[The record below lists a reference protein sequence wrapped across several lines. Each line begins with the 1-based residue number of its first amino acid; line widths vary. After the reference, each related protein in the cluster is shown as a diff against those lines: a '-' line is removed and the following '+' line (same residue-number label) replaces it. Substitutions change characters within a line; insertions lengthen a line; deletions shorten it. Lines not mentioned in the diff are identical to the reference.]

1 MGLKQMSP
9 SIFLL
14 SLKNLSPSI
23 FQLSLKQ
30 MKTHLKNLETQLKQM
45 GHSCFLTTERFRC
58 YIKNALF
65 PLKTNV
71 GITFALVLIT
81 FLKNIQTFFV
91 LPTFVYFCK
100 NFKTC
105 DNSVGQLQGK
115 IKVSGEMQ
123 VEKFLTRLFFLSFGQ
138 QPRIGQEPVR
148 SA

>member
-1 MGLKQMSP
+1 MGHLQCEGQCKQTAS
-9 SIFLL
+9 
-14 SLKNLSPSI
+14 SLPYGRTLDSRVSH
-23 FQLSLKQ
+23 FHTT
-30 MKTHLKNLETQLKQM
+30 M
-45 GHSCFLTTERFRC
+45 HSCFLTTERFRC

-105 DNSVGQLQGK
+105 DNSVGQL
-115 IKVSGEMQ
+115 
-123 VEKFLTRLFFLSFGQ
+123 
-138 QPRIGQEPVR
+138 
-148 SA
+148 